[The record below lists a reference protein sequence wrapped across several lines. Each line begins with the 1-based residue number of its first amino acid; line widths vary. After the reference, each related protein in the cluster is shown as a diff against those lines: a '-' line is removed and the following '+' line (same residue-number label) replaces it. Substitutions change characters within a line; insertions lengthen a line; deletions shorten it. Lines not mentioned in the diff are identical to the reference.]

1 MRFNQPGLFPI
12 LPLISSFMVSIL
24 KTTLI
29 VAVLGLAI
37 AGCGGGGNNTPPH
50 PGDKYLIVPG
60 TRVGEIAFQ
69 NTYDDLVKTFGKDSI
84 VDDSICADP
93 ECGEQVIATYIH
105 KGSDNEQIVFWA
117 DSMFHQ
123 QINFIQLDQPNSPFY
138 TKDGVGIKTG
148 LTKIETLNGKPFQF
162 LGFGWDNGGQIVDMD
177 QGKIDSLLSLT
188 FDYNLPDGVDM
199 DTSILG
205 DRTLSSDMPTVQKNK
220 AQIYVSRILIF
231 PKGN

>member
-1 MRFNQPGLFPI
+1 MF
-12 LPLISSFMVSIL
+12 SKL

-29 VAVLGLAI
+29 VPLLALAV
-37 AGCGGGGNNTPPH
+37 AGCGGGNNTPPQ

-93 ECGEQVIATYIH
+93 ECGEQVVATYIH

-123 QINFIQLDQPNSPFY
+123 KINFIQLDQPNSPFY
-138 TKDGVGIKTG
+138 TKNGVGIKTS
-148 LTKIETLNGKPFQF
+148 LAKIEALNGSAVQF
-162 LGFGWDNGGQIVDMD
+162 LGFGWDEGGQQISQS
-177 QGKIDSLLSLT
+177 QGKIDSLLSVA
-188 FDYNLPDGVDM
+188 FDYNLPDGVEM
-199 DTSILG
+199 DTAIIG
-205 DRTLSSDMPTVQKNK
+205 DRTLSSDMPVVRKYK
-220 AQIYVSRILIF
+220 DQIYVSRLLIF
-231 PKGN
+231 PK